1 MLYANIRE
9 FKFLSEFDELEI
21 SAVNAIPLDTVHG
34 VVQIVHGL
42 CEHKEMYFPFM
53 DYLAEQGFITVIS
66 DNRGHG
72 QSICAPDDLG
82 YMFQNGGEGLV
93 SDLAQLNKFIK
104 QAWNTIPVFIIAHG
118 LGSVAARRFIAQPD
132 TDINGLIISGCPC
145 YSSFTSIVRCI
156 DSVAAK
162 KPGSRFRSDK
172 ICGVVESCLGASFDD
187 EVPNSW
193 RCSDPDVVER
203 FNGDPL
209 CSFKP
214 TMNCYEE
221 LLGLTRRAYSK
232 TESTSADLSLPI
244 RFLSGK
250 DDPCMLSEKKFF
262 KNIKLLEKNG
272 CESIS
277 HRLFDGMRHDI
288 IFEKNNAVV
297 WKDIAKTLFSWVDR
311 YNDSHE
317 VIQTE

>member
-104 QAWNTIPVFIIAHG
+104 QAWNNIPVFIIAHG

-145 YSSFTSIVRCI
+145 YSSFTSIVR
-156 DSVAAK
+156 
-162 KPGSRFRSDK
+162 
-172 ICGVVESCLGASFDD
+172 
-187 EVPNSW
+187 
-193 RCSDPDVVER
+193 
-203 FNGDPL
+203 
-209 CSFKP
+209 
-214 TMNCYEE
+214 
-221 LLGLTRRAYSK
+221 
-232 TESTSADLSLPI
+232 
-244 RFLSGK
+244 
-250 DDPCMLSEKKFF
+250 
-262 KNIKLLEKNG
+262 
-272 CESIS
+272 
-277 HRLFDGMRHDI
+277 
-288 IFEKNNAVV
+288 
-297 WKDIAKTLFSWVDR
+297 
-311 YNDSHE
+311 
-317 VIQTE
+317 

>member
-104 QAWNTIPVFIIAHG
+104 QAWNNIPVFIIAHG
-118 LGSVAARRFIAQPD
+118 LGSVAALLFPAARATAVSQA
-132 TDINGLIISGCPC
+132 LSGALTLLLQKSPARVSAATR
-145 YSSFTSIVRCI
+145 YAELSRAVWELHSMMKSPTRGDVPTPMLWK
-156 DSVAAK
+156 DS
-162 KPGSRFRSDK
+162 
-172 ICGVVESCLGASFDD
+172 
-187 EVPNSW
+187 
-193 RCSDPDVVER
+193 
-203 FNGDPL
+203 
-209 CSFKP
+209 
-214 TMNCYEE
+214 
-221 LLGLTRRAYSK
+221 
-232 TESTSADLSLPI
+232 TEI
-244 RFLSGK
+244 RFAALSR
-250 DDPCMLSEKKFF
+250 P
-262 KNIKLLEKNG
+262 
-272 CESIS
+272 
-277 HRLFDGMRHDI
+277 
-288 IFEKNNAVV
+288 
-297 WKDIAKTLFSWVDR
+297 
-311 YNDSHE
+311 
-317 VIQTE
+317 